1 MWNIVFKLSFYD
13 FFLNF
18 RKNPEYFLLRAG
30 HIVNISSKY
39 CEYSIDLFLMC
50 GYTQFLIYTFHCFVN
65 MCWLA
70 FTRSW
75 EYDSI
80 SVYIMRCSAVWL
92 KIVQAC
98 QINLVLS
105 CGVCFLMEK
114 LVEIWHFY
122 EYFLKKCYYENL
134 FTLNL

>member
-1 MWNIVFKLSFYD
+1 MFDIHIPLFCQHVLACFYSLVRIRFNFCL
-13 FFLNF
+13 FF
-18 RKNPEYFLLRAG
+18 
-30 HIVNISSKY
+30 
-39 CEYSIDLFLMC
+39 
-50 GYTQFLIYTFHCFVN
+50 
-65 MCWLA
+65 
-70 FTRSW
+70 
-75 EYDSI
+75 
-80 SVYIMRCSAVWL
+80 MRCCAVWL

-122 EYFLKKCYYENL
+122 EYFLKKCYYKNL